1 MSDSATITREQLRT
15 VIIATELGGKEGDSS
30 HFSYAG
36 LGKSTY
42 SFGQMQFDVGKGG
55 RDVRGFLKENG
66 FGDAEI
72 KNLSKH
78 GGLSQKELDA
88 LDTKLQAIPQ
98 AKIDQFTNDQLDK
111 TISSV
116 GNVIDQVR
124 QINPA
129 MADAIA
135 KDPKLQLGI
144 ADYENQFGSV
154 GPQAV
159 GFLAGKSETLDATG
173 ITVKAG
179 NPPTREDLQTFIG
192 AGGYGHDQANARGVA
207 GRAEHFNEAM
217 AELKLGPATK
227 AHGHAS
233 DKAGSI
239 LKQGAH
245 SEAVGELQGQLRD
258 LGYKDHNGNPI
269 KPDNSFGN
277 DTKAAVQAFQS
288 NNGLNPDGVA
298 GPNTLKALKE
308 QEQALSNNRGP
319 YVDPA
324 KAPLLNDPANPDHK
338 LFQQAYDGVKK
349 LDAAQGRTS
358 DQHSENLAGALTVE
372 AKAQGLKRI
381 DTVALSDDGS
391 KAFAAQSVIPGAFKN
406 LAGVETA
413 QAVHIPMEQS
423 TQQMTQVNQ
432 NLQQQAQV
440 QAQTQMQNQAP
451 QAPQG
456 PQMGGLGH

>member
-1 MSDSATITREQLRT
+1 MSNSATITREQLRT
-15 VIIATELGGKEGDSS
+15 VYVATELGGKTGDSNR
-30 HFSYAG
+30 FSYAG
-36 LGKSTY
+36 LANSTY
-42 SFGQMQFDVGKGG
+42 SFGQMQFDVGNDDATKT
-55 RDVRGFLKENG
+55 FLSANG
-66 FGDAEI
+66 FDSADI
-72 KNLSKH
+72 KDLKSH
-78 GGLSQKELDA
+78 GGLSREKLDA

-98 AKIDQFTNDQLDK
+98 AKIDQFTNDYLDK
-111 TISSV
+111 RLAGV

-124 QINPA
+124 ALKPTA
-129 MADAIA
+129 ADAIVQ
-135 KDPKLQLGI
+135 DPKLQLGI
-144 ADYENQFGSV
+144 ADYANQFGTA
-154 GPQAV
+154 GPQVV

-173 ITVKAG
+173 ITVQAG
-179 NPPTREDLQTFIG
+179 NPPTREDIQTFIG
-192 AGGYGHDQANARGVA
+192 ATGYGHNPANARGVA

-217 AELKLGPATK
+217 GELKLGPVTK
-227 AHGHAS
+227 APGHTS

-239 LKQGAH
+239 LRQGDR

-269 KPDNSFGN
+269 NPDKSFGN
-277 DTKAAVQAFQS
+277 DTKAAVQEFQR
-288 NNGLNPDGVA
+288 NNGLAPDGVA

-319 YVDPA
+319 YADPA
-324 KAPLLNDPANPDHK
+324 KAPHLNDPANPDHK
-338 LFQQAYDGVKK
+338 LFQQAYEGVKK
-349 LDAAQGRTS
+349 IDAEHGRVS

-381 DTVALSDDGS
+381 DMVALSDDGS
-391 KAFAAQSVIPGAFKN
+391 KAFAAQNVIPGAFKN
-406 LAGVETA
+406 VAGVETA
-413 QAVHIPMEQS
+413 QAVNIPMEQS